1 MLERLLLAIT
11 VTFLAYLS
19 VESHGY
25 HSASMS
31 TVVQLSVNSL
41 AKIDTVMLKGNN

>member
-19 VESHGY
+19 VGSKGY
-25 HSASMS
+25 HPTSISSVVEMPATTVASCE
-31 TVVQLSVNSL
+31 TL
-41 AKIDTVMLKGNN
+41 ALKDN